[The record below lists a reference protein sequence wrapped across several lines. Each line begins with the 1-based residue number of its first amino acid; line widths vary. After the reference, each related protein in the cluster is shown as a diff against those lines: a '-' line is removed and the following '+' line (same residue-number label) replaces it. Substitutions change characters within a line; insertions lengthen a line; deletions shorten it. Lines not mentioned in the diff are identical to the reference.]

1 MPRKPF
7 PYKYLALAYA
17 ALIFTVSAIP
27 TLNPPP
33 LGLVLEDKILHF
45 IEYGI
50 FSLLLFLAFFT
61 SGKEFFKK
69 HVFVISSVIGIAYAL
84 SDEIHQKFVP
94 GRSSEFLDFVADS
107 LGIVLVQIGIWFY
120 LKKKRRDLTVA

>member
-1 MPRKPF
+1 MSAKANL
-7 PYKYLALAYA
+7 YKFLAVAYA
-17 ALIFTVSAIP
+17 ALIFILSASPSIS
-27 TLNPPP
+27 PPP
-33 LGLVLEDKILHF
+33 GFVLEDKIYHF

-50 FSLLLFLAFFT
+50 FSFLLFLAFFT
-61 SGKEFFKK
+61 SGKEFLKK
-69 HVFVISSVIGIAYAL
+69 HVFLLSVLIGTAYGL

-120 LKKKRRDLTVA
+120 LKKKRRNLTVT

>member
-17 ALIFTVSAIP
+17 ALIFIVSAIP
-27 TLNPPP
+27 SISPPP
-33 LGLVLEDKILHF
+33 LGLVLEDKILHLL
-45 IEYGI
+45 EYSV

-61 SGKEFFKK
+61 SGREFLRK
-69 HVFVISSVIGIAYAL
+69 HVFLLSCLIGMAYAV

-107 LGIVLVQIGIWFY
+107 LGIVLVQIGIWLY
-120 LKKKRRDLTVA
+120 LRRKRSKLTVP